1 MRLTNKK
8 TFGRFMKRLFGAL
21 LAASLFAIP
30 AKAAD
35 PIKMVVPFAA
45 GGPVDALARIVAQEL
60 SSRLATD
67 VVVENRGGAGGL
79 LAVDQVARAPA
90 DGRTILFASV
100 GAFVITNALKPQPG
114 YDQLKVF
121 APVARIGAAPTLF
134 IVKADSPI
142 KTLGELIARAKVD
155 RKMSYGSAGVGTTM
169 HIAAEQ
175 LNVSAGTKITH
186 VPYRGIAPALNDI
199 MGGHIDFLNG
209 DITVLYPLV
218 QQGSLRALAVC
229 GTQRSALLPDLPTA
243 QELGYKDVYMENWYG
258 ALVAAATPPEVVA
271 KLEAAVMDAVK
282 NPEVWAKI
290 SANGVYAPQ
299 DARAFRAQ
307 IEKDVAYWGAEI
319 KKLGITVD

>member
-1 MRLTNKK
+1 
-8 TFGRFMKRLFGAL
+8 MKRLFGAL
-21 LAASLFAIP
+21 VAAALFAIP
-30 AKAAD
+30 AWAAD

-60 SSRLATD
+60 TSRLGTD

-79 LAVDQVARAPA
+79 LAVEQVARAPA

-114 YDQLKVF
+114 YDQLKTF

-134 IVKADSPI
+134 IVKADSPF
-142 KTLGELIARAKVD
+142 KTLPELIAKAKTD
-155 RKMSYGSAGVGTTM
+155 TKLSYGSAGAGTTM

-175 LNVSAGTKITH
+175 LNKSAGTRITH

-218 QQGSLRALAVC
+218 KQGSLRALAVC
-229 GTQRSALLPDLPTA
+229 GTQRSSLLPDLPTA
-243 QELGYKDVYMENWYG
+243 AELGYKDVYMENWYG
-258 ALVAAATPPEVVA
+258 ALVPAATPPDVIA
-271 KLEAAVMDAVK
+271 KLEAAIMDAVK
-282 NPEVWAKI
+282 TPEVWAKI
-290 SANGVYAPQ
+290 SANGVYNPQ
-299 DARAFRAQ
+299 DAKTFRAQ

-319 KKLGITVD
+319 KKLGITAE

>member
-1 MRLTNKK
+1 MR
-8 TFGRFMKRLFGAL
+8 RLFAALRAIAL
-21 LAASLFAIP
+21 LAATLVAVP
-30 AKAAD
+30 AQAAD

-45 GGPVDALARIVAQEL
+45 GGPVDALARILAQEL
-60 SSRLATD
+60 STRLATD

-114 YDQLKVF
+114 YDQLKTF

-134 IVKADSPI
+134 IVKGDSPI
-142 KTLGELIARAKVD
+142 KTLGELIAKAKAD
-155 RKMSYGSAGVGTTM
+155 SKMSYGSAGVGTTM

-175 LNVSAGTKITH
+175 LNHSAGTRITH

-218 QQGSLRALAVC
+218 KQGTIRALAVA
-229 GTQRSALLPDLPTA
+229 GNARSSLLPDVPTA
-243 QELGYKDVYMENWYG
+243 AELGYKGVYMENWYG
-258 ALVAAATPPEVVA
+258 ALVPAATPPDVVA
-271 KLEAAVMDAVK
+271 KLEAAIMDAVK
-282 NPEVWAKI
+282 TPAVWEKI
-290 SANGVYAPQ
+290 AANGVYGPQ
-299 DARAFRAQ
+299 DAKAFRAQ
-307 IEKDVAYWGAEI
+307 IEKDIPYWNAEI
-319 KKLGITVD
+319 KTLGISAE